1 MRLKIKKRCG
11 FLARLMRYWVNL
23 AACIGGFMLY
33 LLLGSLGSLSLPQT
47 SYATACTSGGNAFLC
62 ATWVN
67 GGWQRGDTGTGAVT
81 GNVRVGGFTF
91 PNPNPGYPVDSTNYI
106 TTQTEGIHIR
116 RSIGGAPPN
125 DIPVVAKPTS
135 QLVWAEVNGKSGF
148 RVRGL
153 SENFLLNFEFRAEG
167 GAWIKA
173 GRNGATF
180 YVKAPNINQSKN
192 AALEIRVQATVLGDM
207 QTQTLPLATIF
218 NVDFGTMTNLAVINI
233 IGNPAP
239 TIEPPV
245 PPAPKTCDA
254 IPAGAKRVFN
264 LAVIDVT
271 SLRAGA
277 ESSESATQNVTL
289 TNCPTGITLR
299 MAISDSAYPNNNND
313 YLQNQTGADYAAN
326 AGVRLYYN
334 GTEKVTMN
342 RWRRDVTTTAAT
354 MNLPFTAKYYHI
366 GGNLGIGKVRST
378 ATLTITYP

>member
-1 MRLKIKKRCG
+1 MKKPRVFLTGFVKHLLKPS
-11 FLARLMRYWVNL
+11 
-23 AACIGGFMLY
+23 ACAFGFMLY
-33 LLLGSLGSLSLPQT
+33 LLLGSLGSLTLPQT
-47 SYATACTSGGNAFLC
+47 AYAAVCTRGGNAFLC

-67 GGWQRGDTGTGAVT
+67 GQWQRGDAGSGAVT

-91 PNPNPGYPVDSTNYI
+91 PNPNPGYPVDSTNYVH
-106 TTQTEGIHIR
+106 TQTEGIHIR
-116 RSIGGAPPN
+116 RGIGGSPPTN
-125 DIPVVAKPTS
+125 IPVVAKPTN
-135 QLVWAEVNGKSGF
+135 LLEWVEVNGRSGF

-153 SENFLLNFEFRAEG
+153 SNNFLLNFEFRAEG

-180 YVKAPNINQSKN
+180 YVTAPALNSSKDS
-192 AALEIRVQATVLGDM
+192 ALEIRVQATVLGDM
-207 QTQTLPLATIF
+207 QTQTLPLANIF
-218 NVDFGTMTNLAVINI
+218 NVDFGTMSNLGQINI

-239 TIEPPV
+239 TIV
-245 PPAPKTCDA
+245 PPAPPPPRTCDA
-254 IPAGAKRVFN
+254 IPAGTTRVFN
-264 LAVIDVT
+264 LNPIDVT

-277 ESSESATQNVTL
+277 ESSASATQNVTL

-299 MAISDSAYPNNNND
+299 MAMSDSAFPNNNND
-313 YLQNQTGADYAAN
+313 YLRNQSGTDYATN
-326 AGVRLYYN
+326 AGIRLYYN

-342 RWRRDVTTTAAT
+342 SWRKDVTTTAAT